1 MGTCA
6 VEAWPST
13 LAATNSASTAH
24 ENEAKRAN
32 SFRIMQADSFCG
44 SGGAQHVQNIYF
56 NTVCVGANNPQGFKK
71 TK

>member
-44 SGGAQHVQNIYF
+44 SGGAQHVQNK
-56 NTVCVGANNPQGFKK
+56 G
-71 TK
+71 